1 MTNGHKEDKKK
12 EEMTQVVE
20 GNEEFEVDFDSEPE
34 KAEKKEKKPKD
45 KKEKKL
51 KEQKEKQPK
60 VQKEK
65 KPKKKKK
72 KSKRLI
78 VLAVILLLAA
88 IFVLPRLLGKG
99 KNMAATVYTG
109 DIYTAGTRTVEDT
122 VSATGLVE
130 SHEDTTAKVF
140 STLAYKIDTVNVSV
154 GDTVSE
160 DDILCV
166 YDTETLDRAIREKE
180 LSMSASA
187 RSASLNLANAKLS
200 YDTFLAGMNNGTN
213 ASINSATSAYNAALE
228 NYERAE
234 CDLEDYIEKN
244 DSDRIVAVNSAKRD
258 LDNAKKDYEDF
269 KKELDEGTNLQLR
282 QAKRSLD
289 TALDNYEEYEDLVDD
304 LKTPELISAEAN
316 LTSAETAYVGAK
328 AAIKSLE
335 SKYDNLADKLDAEE
349 SKEEPD
355 ASKIAKIESDM
366 DKVASE
372 ISKAEETLEGLQSAY
387 YAAEDAYD
395 MAHTN
400 ANLTLETYK
409 TTYENA
415 KDNYDA
421 VAKSLDDQLVAY
433 EQALDRANDA
443 YTTALENV
451 GKQVDS
457 YQTAFNNAKRNL
469 DDATLAL
476 SNAKIAANDQLEAY
490 RIAYQNAQNGTDT
503 ALADYQLANLYEDL
517 AKTEVKSPIS
527 GTVTAVYVD
536 EGESA
541 SGVMFVIEDTSN
553 LVVTSTVKAYDL
565 DSVKEGMKVKIE
577 TDASGDEVFYGVIDS
592 IAPAASKDASGNI
605 VATNDA
611 EFDTVVAIE
620 SKSDKLR
627 IGVSAKIKYIIAEA
641 PDAVAVP
648 ESAVISDSEES
659 YVLVVSDALDEEGNV
674 IENKVI
680 LTKKSVEA
688 GVDDGIYV
696 AVSGIDAGER
706 IVDNAA
712 NYAKHIGVELP
723 LSEIDMYSGN
733 GSDMMAMM
741 MQNHPMMQ

>member
-1 MTNGHKEDKKK
+1 MSDSRKEDKKK
-12 EEMTQVVE
+12 EEMTQTVE
-20 GNEEFEVDFDSEPE
+20 SNEEIKIDFDSEPE
-34 KAEKKEKKPKD
+34 KTKKKKPKSA
-45 KKEKKL
+45 KEKN
-51 KEQKEKQPK
+51 
-60 VQKEK
+60 
-65 KPKKKKK
+65 PKKKKK
-72 KSKRLI
+72 KSKKLL
-78 VLAVILLLAA
+78 VLLVILLLAA
-88 IFVLPRLLGKG
+88 LFVLPKFLNKG
-99 KNMAATVYTG
+99 KDKAASVYTG
-109 DIYTAGTRTVEDT
+109 DIYTVGIRTVEDT

-130 SHEDTTAKVF
+130 SHEDTTSKVF
-140 STLAYKIDTVNVSV
+140 STLTYKIDTVNVSV

-160 DDILCV
+160 GDILCV
-166 YDTETLDRAIREKE
+166 YDAETLERAIKEKE
-180 LSMSASA
+180 LSMSASS

-213 ASINSATSAYNAALE
+213 ASINSAESAYNAALE
-228 NYERAE
+228 NYERAANE
-234 CDLEDYIEKN
+234 LEDYIGKN

-258 LDNAKKDYEDF
+258 LENAQKDYDDF

-289 TALDNYEEYEDLVDD
+289 TALDNYEEYEDLVKD
-304 LKTPELISAEAN
+304 KNTPELISAEAN
-316 LTSAETAYVGAK
+316 LDSAEKAYLGAK
-328 AAIKSLE
+328 SSIKTLE
-335 SKYDNLADKLDAEE
+335 SKYDSLAEKLDAEE

-355 ASKIAKIESDM
+355 ASKIAKIEDDM

-400 ANLTLETYK
+400 ANLTLETYE
-409 TTYENA
+409 TAYENA

-421 VAKSLDDQLVAY
+421 VSNSLEDQLSTY
-433 EQALDRANDA
+433 EQALDRAKDA

-457 YQTAFNNAKRNL
+457 YQTSFNSAKRAL

-503 ALADYQLANLYEDL
+503 DLADYQLANLYEDL
-517 AKTEVKSPIS
+517 AKTEVKAPIS
-527 GTVTAVYVD
+527 GTVTAVYAA
-536 EGESA
+536 EGESTN
-541 SGVMFVIEDTSN
+541 GVMFVIEDTSN
-553 LVVTSTVKAYDL
+553 LVIASTVKAYDL

-592 IAPAASKDASGNI
+592 IAPTASKDAAGNI
-605 VATNDA
+605 IATNDA
-611 EFDTVVAIE
+611 EFDTVVVIE

-627 IGVSAKIKYIIAEA
+627 IGVSAQIKYIIDEA

-648 ESAVISDSEES
+648 ESAVLSDEEGS
-659 YVLVVSDALDEEGNV
+659 YVFVVSDALDDDGNV
-674 IENKVI
+674 IENKVM
-680 LTKKSVEA
+680 LTKKSVEV

-696 AVSGIDAGER
+696 AVSGIDVGEK
-706 IVDNAA
+706 IVDNAV
-712 NYAKHIGVELP
+712 YYTKYIGVELP
-723 LSEIDMYSGN
+723 ISDVDTHTGN
-733 GSDMMAMM
+733 ENDMMAMM
-741 MQNHPMMQ
+741 MQSPMMG